1 MKTTIAIALFILT
14 LFCLAGCNTFSP
26 AEVPHDQR
34 TAVVITPESV
44 EVLKSAI
51 DADTQVLASSLEQ
64 IQDEGS
70 VIFVDHSG
78 IVYNP
83 DGSPFV
89 IDGKIVKV
97 STKVIAKL
105 NSFKNAAEVEGVD
118 ELEYIVGGYGYLKDL
133 PEGLRNKD
141 LAPEA
146 LRLSVKRTDSAAFK
160 SYAAEIVAAYAA
172 EKGAIFQ
179 GIVAKT
185 KARGEA
191 FAVGV
196 RAIGNGLVDV
206 ITATGEQI
214 IGRINGTYAVDL
226 AMDGVS
232 DVIGFML
239 ETDDGEVIKAVTEG
253 ASNVQCVGDN
263 CTVP

>member
-83 DGSPFV
+83 DGSSQP
-89 IDGKIVKV
+89 
-97 STKVIAKL
+97 T
-105 NSFKNAAEVEGVD
+105 
-118 ELEYIVGGYGYLKDL
+118 
-133 PEGLRNKD
+133 GLHPRPSPD
-141 LAPEA
+141 TRP
-146 LRLSVKRTDSAAFK
+146 
-160 SYAAEIVAAYAA
+160 
-172 EKGAIFQ
+172 
-179 GIVAKT
+179 
-185 KARGEA
+185 
-191 FAVGV
+191 
-196 RAIGNGLVDV
+196 GLT
-206 ITATGEQI
+206 TAT
-214 IGRINGTYAVDL
+214 L
-226 AMDGVS
+226 
-232 DVIGFML
+232 L
-239 ETDDGEVIKAVTEG
+239 
-253 ASNVQCVGDN
+253 
-263 CTVP
+263 